1 MGLISAGVEAVG
13 KWKAQLAFQAQR
25 LSTASGPPNPSSDFY
40 KSFTLGYDG
49 EPMGP
54 DNNMIH
60 YHARYIGED
69 KMRAIGNSKVPV
81 FDIVVTID
89 PDYGMSAVP
98 GD

>member
-1 MGLISAGVEAVG
+1 
-13 KWKAQLAFQAQR
+13 
-25 LSTASGPPNPSSDFY
+25 
-40 KSFTLGYDG
+40 
-49 EPMGP
+49 MGP

-98 GD
+98 GDSSPAHATFLVRLLAH